1 MAISLAGIWK
11 VQCYREQE
19 VQDALLSEILLPGTI
34 NGCGLG
40 DAISEK
46 TEWNSGLHNPFW
58 HEREEYNEGTWGEIR
73 VPFLSQPKSFYSGKA
88 RYTRKITVEQE
99 GEYYLFIELSK
110 WKLELFV
117 DGAFIGC
124 EESLCAPFCFGPF
137 HLSCGEHEL
146 EILVDNSMQHPY
158 RPDGHG
164 VSDALNANW
173 NGMGGALLLWT
184 AEEYQQEEAKKKRY
198 ALEHPRIVTTKDG
211 AIVVDG
217 KPEYMRGTHFG
228 GDFPLSGMPDVEVS
242 YWVKLF
248 RKIKE
253 WGFNFV
259 RCHSFCPPEAAF
271 AAADAEQIYIQVECG
286 MWNIFRPGIPMLKVL
301 EQETKKILQAF
312 GHHPSFVLFSPSN
325 EPGGDWYQV
334 LRDWVGFARNV
345 DKELGY
351 EGRRI
356 YTAQSGWYYDVP
368 PEKIEGTDYIYF
380 HRSAYGP
387 IHGGMIRNH
396 WGWNGKDYRPSV
408 EGSRLP
414 IISHEMGQWCAYPD
428 FDVIKKFT
436 GYALPG
442 NFEIFKKTAEKNDVL
457 QYNKEFAYCSGRT
470 QVRLLKEEFEAN
482 FRTPEIT
489 GYEYLDLHDYT
500 GQGTALVGV
509 LDALWDNKGYTTP
522 EEFRRFNSPV
532 VILARIE
539 SYVLK
544 STDCFVAPLELCNF
558 GTKEYDKLTLSWSIK
573 EVKSGT
579 ILGEGELEKEQVALG
594 KNTEF
599 GTVVFDFGAIDVDEV
614 LTVQNAEAAKFAG
627 ITENAGAAKFES
639 RQQIHG
645 MQLQFLVQAFEQNGV
660 KAAEN
665 AWDLT
670 LFVKPQEEQKKQ
682 PQKTQENQSQKAQE
696 NQLQEVQENYGEQ
709 QMVAETTKKVL
720 YTKDFEEAMEALQE
734 GRTVLL
740 TPYLSDMDFECPSL
754 SARSVFWN
762 AQMGPNW
769 SRQLGIVV
777 EEKHPLF
784 QTFPTTH
791 SGGWEWQNIL
801 EHARGYHFPPKYCNI
816 VRVIDEW
823 NRNYPLSLIFEGKV
837 LNGKLLFAAANL
849 DGDFETRP
857 AAATL
862 REALL
867 SYAASDSFSP
877 EQEILPEDLLKHMR
891 PMYRGSDIIKE
902 VTVNKEKIKESINCY
917 DINPNIPFIYPA
929 EKLPVEFEITLKHP
943 VKVKRLYCLPIQNDR
958 EFLGVIRDYRLQAED
973 TTLTGTWKNG
983 FETCWS
989 EELDVIT
996 DRLTLTV
1003 LSTYSQGEVSRFEER
1018 KDGWYR
1024 IKRQNPLVVSMA
1036 ALGVEYEETEA
1047 CMSAEAAGAEKLR
1060 RNDEHF
1066 WRGAAASRY
1075 REIDV

>member
-1 MAISLAGIWK
+1 MAISIAGAWK

-19 VQDALLSEILLPGTI
+19 VREQDALRQEILLPGTI

-40 DAISEK
+40 DVISEK
-46 TEWNSGLHNPFW
+46 TEWNSSLHNPFW
-58 HEREEYNEGTWGEIR
+58 YEREEYKEGTRDGIR
-73 VPFLSQPKSFYSGKA
+73 VPFLSQPKSFFSGEA
-88 RYTRKITVEQE
+88 RYTRNIAVEQE

-110 WKLELFV
+110 WRLELRV
-117 DGAFIGC
+117 DGKLIGC

-137 HLSCGEHEL
+137 HLSRGEHEL
-146 EILVDNSMQHPY
+146 EVLVDNSMQYPY

-173 NGMGGALLLWT
+173 NGMGGALLLLT
-184 AEEYQQEEAKKKRY
+184 EEEYREKEEKKKRY
-198 ALEHPRIVTTKDG
+198 ALEHPRRVTTKDG

-228 GDFPLSGMPDVEVS
+228 GDFPLSGIPNVEIS
-242 YWVKLF
+242 YWEELF

-286 MWNIFRPGIPMLKVL
+286 MWNIFRPGIPMLEVL
-301 EQETKKILQAF
+301 ERETKKILQAF
-312 GHHPSFVLFSPSN
+312 GHHPSFVMFSPSN
-325 EPGGDWYQV
+325 EPGGNWYQV
-334 LRDWVGFARNV
+334 LRDWVSFARNV

-396 WGWNGKDYRPSV
+396 WGWNGKDYSPSV
-408 EGSRLP
+408 EGSSLP

-457 QYNKEFAYCSGRT
+457 QYNKEFVYCSGRN

-509 LDALWDNKGYTTP
+509 LDAFWDSKGYTNP
-522 EEFRRFNSPV
+522 EEFRRFNSAV
-532 VILARIE
+532 VVLARIQ

-544 STDCFVAPLELCNF
+544 STDCFSAPLAICNF

-573 EVKSGT
+573 EVNSGK
-579 ILGEGELEKEQVALG
+579 ILGEGKLEKEHVLLG

-599 GTVVFDFGAIDVDEV
+599 GTAFFDFGALDPDKVFNTEE
-614 LTVQNAEAAKFAG
+614 AEYQSYGRKLLFSVEALEDTGEK
-627 ITENAGAAKFES
+627 
-639 RQQIHG
+639 
-645 MQLQFLVQAFEQNGV
+645 V
-660 KAAEN
+660 AEN

-670 LFVKPQEEQKKQ
+670 LFVEQKEKQ
-682 PQKTQENQSQKAQE
+682 VK
-696 NQLQEVQENYGEQ
+696 EV
-709 QMVAETTKKVL
+709 L
-720 YTKDFEEAMEALQE
+720 FTKDYEEAMTALQE
-734 GRTVLL
+734 GKTVLL

-754 SARSVFWN
+754 SYRSVFWN

-777 EEKHPLF
+777 DEKHPLF

-791 SGGWEWQNIL
+791 AGGWEWQNIL
-801 EHARGYHFPPKYCNI
+801 EHARGYHFPAKYQTI

-837 LNGKLLFAAANL
+837 LSGKLLFAAANL

-867 SYAASDSFSP
+867 SYASSDYFCP

-891 PMYRGSDIIKE
+891 PMYRGSDIITE
-902 VTVNKEKIKESINCY
+902 VTVDKEKKKECINCY
-917 DINPNIPFIYPA
+917 DINPNIPFVCHP
-929 EKLPVEFEITLKHP
+929 EKLPVEFEIRMKHP

-958 EFLGVIRDYRLQAED
+958 EFIGVIRDYRLQAEEACV
-973 TTLTGTWKNG
+973 TGTWKNG

-996 DRLTLTV
+996 DRLTFTV
-1003 LSTYSQGEVSRFEER
+1003 LSTYSKGEVSRFEER

-1024 IKRQNPLVVSMA
+1024 VKRQNPLVVSMA
-1036 ALGVEYEETEA
+1036 AFGIEYEEITED
-1047 CMSAEAAGAEKLR
+1047 MSAEAAGADKIR

-1066 WRGAAASRY
+1066 WQGAATNRHK
-1075 REIDV
+1075 EIDV